1 MSTYLQKKRKSNNKK
16 STNSDYSPRSKKLKT
31 EKLRKYFM
39 ARTNNLEQSNLEI
52 SPFIFSHTK
61 SKSKKSE
68 KSRNIDNIH
77 EDDDYYIDD
86 EDMNFELNKEK
97 AKNMY
102 LNL

>member
-1 MSTYLQKKRKSNNKK
+1 
-16 STNSDYSPRSKKLKT
+16 
-31 EKLRKYFM
+31 M